1 MPLAAALVAL
11 VAVLPAL
18 AAATVGPDVGRRL
31 VLMPGHMC
39 GTQGRYAPGSAYE
52 ANLRRLAAA
61 VAAEVNASP
70 CNCSTGRVNGR
81 RPDQVTASAYC
92 YWRPGASSPNC
103 GACVALAFREAQ
115 RLCPYHRQAVAV
127 VDGGACSVSFLDVQR
142 REQKLGKDHYSD
154 VSFIFHSGYAW
165 YWWINYGWS
174 LLNPDVLLIL
184 LFQATGVGCVVFLFL
199 QEWRTR
205 SRGPA
210 IDSNDYL
217 PVIRDQK

>member
-1 MPLAAALVAL
+1 MPLTAAFIAL

-18 AAATVGPDVGRRL
+18 AAATVGPVVGRRL
-31 VLMPGHMC
+31 VLTPGHMC

-52 ANLRRLAAA
+52 ANLRRLAAT

-70 CNCSTGRVNGR
+70 CNCSAGSVNGR
-81 RPDQVTASAYC
+81 CPDQVTASAYC
-92 YWRPGASSPNC
+92 YWQPGASSPDC

-142 REQKLGKDHYSD
+142 REQKLRKVNTGD
-154 VSFIFHSGYAW
+154 VTFIFHFGYARFRW
-165 YWWINYGWS
+165 FKYGWS

-184 LFQATGVGCVVFLFL
+184 LFQATGIGCVVFLLL
-199 QEWRTR
+199 QEKRTR
-205 SRGPA
+205 SRDPT
-210 IDSNDYL
+210 IDSNEYL
-217 PVIRDQK
+217 PVIGDQ

>member
-1 MPLAAALVAL
+1 MPLTAAFIAL

-18 AAATVGPDVGRRL
+18 PAATVGPVVGSRL
-31 VLMPGHMC
+31 VLTPGHMC

-52 ANLRRLAAA
+52 ANLRRLAAT

-70 CNCSTGRVNGR
+70 CNCSAGNINGR
-81 RPDQVTASAYC
+81 SPDQVTASAYC
-92 YWRPGASSPNC
+92 YWQPGASSPDC

-142 REQKLGKDHYSD
+142 REQKLRKVHTGD
-154 VSFIFHSGYAW
+154 VTFIFHSGYAW
-165 YWWINYGWS
+165 FWS

-184 LFQATGVGCVVFLFL
+184 LFQATGIGCVLLLLL
-199 QEWRTR
+199 QEQRTR
-205 SRGPA
+205 SRDPT
-210 IDSNDYL
+210 IDSNDTFL
-217 PVIRDQK
+217 SLEISSW